1 MYKVAFLGEEGGGG
15 RGGRKLRKVLSFFG
29 IRQFH
34 FLKYEIFFLGGRED
48 FYFFELGLFEV
59 PQVALYITATVQKEK

>member
-1 MYKVAFLGEEGGGG
+1 MRFFFWGGG
-15 RGGRKLRKVLSFFG
+15 
-29 IRQFH
+29 
-34 FLKYEIFFLGGRED
+34 ED